1 MTNFRDYR
9 AHVGASSNKH
19 YKTTL
24 FESSRLLLGLNCL
37 EPGQT
42 QAVHSHTDQ
51 DKFYFV
57 VEGTG
62 RFTVGDEIQ
71 DAGPGV
77 TVWAP
82 IGVDHGVTNTTS
94 ARLVLLVGI
103 APAPIR

>member
-1 MTNFRDYR
+1 MINFRDYR
-9 AHVGASSNKH
+9 AHVGASPNKH

-57 VEGTG
+57 VEGSG

-71 DAGPGV
+71 EAGPGI

-82 IGVDHGVTNTTS
+82 AGVDHGVTNTTS
-94 ARLVLLVGI
+94 DRLVLLVGI